1 MINDSLQTYCFQVEE
16 LEKTNTLKL
25 KELEDMN
32 ACIQSLREENS
43 QIRDK
48 LKDMQHLQHD
58 LEL

>member
-1 MINDSLQTYCFQVEE
+1 MTPRKITYQVEE

-43 QIRDK
+43 QIRNK